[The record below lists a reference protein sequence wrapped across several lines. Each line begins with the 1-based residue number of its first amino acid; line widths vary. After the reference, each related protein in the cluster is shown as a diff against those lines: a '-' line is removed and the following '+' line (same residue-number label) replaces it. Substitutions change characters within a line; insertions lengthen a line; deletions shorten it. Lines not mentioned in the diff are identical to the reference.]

1 MDQYSFGGSRWL
13 RIRSRIVSSFV
24 WSGCGVSRFFVWMAR
39 RVNGISIQLSHR
51 VKRLK
56 EQAEPT
62 TIHIYKVVPLDKW
75 TMRIEFTVDRKE
87 RRCVHLQS
95 MTSTYA
101 ETFASYK
108 RGEEVGI
115 NDRHYYSV
123 AGMQS
128 EWKKM

>member
-1 MDQYSFGGSRWL
+1 MDQYSFGGSRRL
-13 RIRSRIVSSFV
+13 RIRSRIIASFV
-24 WSGCGVSRFFVWMAR
+24 WSGCGISRFFVWMAR

-62 TIHIYKVVPLDKW
+62 TIHINKVVPLDKW

-87 RRCVHLQS
+87 RRCMHLQS
-95 MTSTYA
+95 MTPTYA